1 LGHNDYRQR
10 DREEDEMTNPTR
22 ALGDEA
28 RKREEAWIREQEREN
43 LQKARRAEQRQAWR
57 ARLAQVVGVSDGR
70 FLDDLEE
77 HGFAP
82 ETIPLLFVSP
92 LFMVSWSDGEV
103 TKQEREAIL
112 EIARQRGLDPKSPA
126 WARLE
131 GWLAARP
138 GPNFFE
144 YAFGMLKRMLDAN
157 PEAKPNMAK
166 EIVAACVRV
175 ADASGG
181 FFGHGDRIS
190 AEEKTVLERIA
201 ADLGTP
207 LPLPG

>member
-1 LGHNDYRQR
+1 
-10 DREEDEMTNPTR
+10 MTDPTR

-28 RKREEAWIREQEREN
+28 RKREDAWIRQQEREK
-43 LQKARRAEQRQAWR
+43 LEKARQADQRQAWR
-57 ARLAQVVGVSDGR
+57 ARLAQVVGVSDEK

-92 LFMVSWSDGEV
+92 LFLVSWSDGEV
-103 TKQEREAIL
+103 TKQESDAIL
-112 EIARQRGLDPKSPA
+112 EIARHRGLDPKSPA

-144 YAFGMLKRMLDAN
+144 YAFTLLKRVLDAN
-157 PEAKPNMAK
+157 PEAKPKMAQ
-166 EIVAACVRV
+166 EIVEAAVRV

-181 FFGHGDRIS
+181 FFGYGNRIS
-190 AEEKTVLERIA
+190 TEEQTVLERIA

-207 LPLPG
+207 LPLPR

>member
-1 LGHNDYRQR
+1 
-10 DREEDEMTNPTR
+10 MTDPTR

-28 RKREEAWIREQEREN
+28 RKREEVWIREREREVME
-43 LQKARRAEQRQAWR
+43 KARQAEHRRAWR
-57 ARLAQVVGVSDGR
+57 ARFAEAVGVNDER

-82 ETIPLLFVSP
+82 ETVPLLFISP
-92 LFMVSWSDGEV
+92 LLLVSWSDGDVSRE
-103 TKQEREAIL
+103 EREAIL
-112 EIARQRGLDPKSPA
+112 EVARQRGLDPKSPA

-138 GPNFFE
+138 GPSFFE
-144 YAFGMLKRMLDAN
+144 YAFTALKRMLDAK
-157 PEAKPNMAK
+157 PEARPKMAR
-166 EIVAACVRV
+166 EIVEAAVRV

-181 FFGHGDRIS
+181 FFGHGNRIS
-190 AEEKTVLERIA
+190 AEERSVLERIA

-207 LPLPG
+207 LPQPR

>member
-1 LGHNDYRQR
+1 
-10 DREEDEMTNPTR
+10 MKNPTR

-28 RKREEAWIREQEREN
+28 RKKEEAWIREQEREK
-43 LQKARRAEQRQAWR
+43 LEKARQADQRKAWR
-57 ARLAQVVGVSDGR
+57 ARLAQVVGVSDEK

-103 TKQEREAIL
+103 TRQEREAIL
-112 EIARQRGLDPKSPA
+112 EIAQQRGLDPKSPA
-126 WARLE
+126 WARLD

-138 GPNFFE
+138 GPTFFE
-144 YAFGMLKRMLDAN
+144 YAFSMLKRMLDAN
-157 PEAKPNMAK
+157 PEAKPEIAK
-166 EIVAACVRV
+166 GIVAACVRV

-181 FFGHGDRIS
+181 FFGRGNRIS
-190 AEEKTVLERIA
+190 AEEQTVLERIA
-201 ADLGTP
+201 ADLGAP
-207 LPLPG
+207 LPKR